1 MSGINIQTLV
11 EGESNRVV
19 IQSTIGRR
27 IVDGDRGIGQAS
39 NKFLDISDTQC
50 ARNGG
55 AKSHA
60 IPEYEVEANK
70 GIGSE
75 CAGSNFCDA

>member
-11 EGESNRVV
+11 DGEGNRIV
-19 IQSTIGRR
+19 IQSRVGRR
-27 IVDGDRGIGQAS
+27 IVDGDRGVGQAGD
-39 NKFLDISDTQC
+39 KFLYISDTQC

-55 AKSHA
+55 AKPHA
-60 IPEYEVEANK
+60 IPEYEVESNK

-75 CAGSNFCDA
+75 CVGSNFCYA

>member
-1 MSGINIQTLV
+1 M
-11 EGESNRVV
+11 
-19 IQSTIGRR
+19 
-27 IVDGDRGIGQAS
+27 DGDRGVGQAS
-39 NKFLDISDTQC
+39 DKFLDISDTQC

-55 AKSHA
+55 AKPRA

-75 CAGSNFCDA
+75 CAGSNLCDA